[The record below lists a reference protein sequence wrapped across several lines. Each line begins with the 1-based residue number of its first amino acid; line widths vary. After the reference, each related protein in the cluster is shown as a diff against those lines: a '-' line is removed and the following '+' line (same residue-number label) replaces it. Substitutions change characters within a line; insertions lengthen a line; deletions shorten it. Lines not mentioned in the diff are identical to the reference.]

1 MFKKARVE
9 PVATRAE
16 ALEAQ
21 VREIVAAQTT
31 LTVWLDGLRNERE
44 EVSRGV
50 LADPTAAAKRLAEID
65 AWLNAGCQ
73 IHDLLEGRRREA
85 LGNLRA
91 YSRWEQSPHGGRA
104 VPPTP

>member
-21 VREIVAAQTT
+21 VREIHTVQAR
-31 LTVWLDGLRNERE
+31 LTVWLDGLHKERE
-44 EVSRGV
+44 EVAQNV
-50 LADPTAAAKRLAEID
+50 LADPIAAAKRLVEID

-73 IHDLLEGRRREA
+73 IHDLLNGRRREA
-85 LGNLRA
+85 ISNLRA